1 MVACAAMHGPSTD
14 STAGKHQ
21 TLTEH
26 YRRTFF
32 CARIIFLKSFEMHQ
46 GDILYLNVWHLQ
58 DKKPVQNDCHLH
70 VPTHWH
76 GILQWSAQPFLVLLQ
91 AELQGVHHMPHKA
104 DALATDTPL
113 QSSSTAARRD
123 AQVFP

>member
-32 CARIIFLKSFEMHQ
+32 CARVIFLKSFEMHQ
-46 GDILYLNVWHLQ
+46 EDILYLNVWHLQ
-58 DKKPVQNDCHLH
+58 DKEPVQNDYAIFMSLRIGMGFCSGQRSH
-70 VPTHWH
+70 
-76 GILQWSAQPFLVLLQ
+76 A
-91 AELQGVHHMPHKA
+91 
-104 DALATDTPL
+104 
-113 QSSSTAARRD
+113 
-123 AQVFP
+123 